1 MISLLEY
8 PMPQRSN
15 SVAPIGPMTN
25 TLRPR
30 SPMNSRFVRMGTP
43 VRRASLSTSVP
54 SVPSKNNLGLG
65 NIDRMRRNV
74 SVSPTTGTKMSSTG
88 LKLAGKNVPPGTAIM
103 NVPVRRLR

>member
-1 MISLLEY
+1 MLSLFEY

-15 SVAPIGPMTN
+15 PMNPVGPMTN

-30 SPMNSRFVRMGTP
+30 SPMNSRFVRMGMQ
-43 VRRASLSTSVP
+43 VRKASLSAGIP
-54 SVPSKNNLGLG
+54 SIPGRNAVGLG
-65 NIDRMRRNV
+65 NIDQMRKSI
-74 SVSPTTGTKMSSTG
+74 SVSPETGTKMSSTG